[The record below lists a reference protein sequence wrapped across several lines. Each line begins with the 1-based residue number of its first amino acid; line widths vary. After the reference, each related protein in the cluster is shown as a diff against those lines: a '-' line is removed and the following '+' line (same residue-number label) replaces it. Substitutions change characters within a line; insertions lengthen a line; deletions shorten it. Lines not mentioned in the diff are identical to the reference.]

1 MDEVLKSGFL
11 AKKCT
16 NVSRKYVYIDCRYY
30 YSLQISGIVIKECVV
45 KEGQLLLKFHSFSL
59 KYLTCHAQVKD
70 AGFLEKQHSLKRGF
84 SFKHAL
90 FLETGIFLK

>member
-1 MDEVLKSGFL
+1 MVYGTIHIQSRFQKNHIRIDQPFL
-11 AKKCT
+11 
-16 NVSRKYVYIDCRYY
+16 
-30 YSLQISGIVIKECVV
+30 E
-45 KEGQLLLKFHSFSL
+45 FHSFSL